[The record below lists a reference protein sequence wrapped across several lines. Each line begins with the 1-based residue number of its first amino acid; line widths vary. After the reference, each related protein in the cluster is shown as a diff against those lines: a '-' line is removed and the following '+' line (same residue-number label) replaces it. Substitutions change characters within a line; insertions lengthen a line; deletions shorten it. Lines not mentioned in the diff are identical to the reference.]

1 VFWIQIGQRIRI
13 RIGILDIG
21 RPKIVPKEG
30 KMKKYMFEEF
40 SIGLEAPSGIW
51 MSFAGIEETGLD
63 PDSPQP

>member
-1 VFWIQIGQRIRI
+1 
-13 RIGILDIG
+13 
-21 RPKIVPKEG
+21 
-30 KMKKYMFEEF
+30 MKKYMFEEF